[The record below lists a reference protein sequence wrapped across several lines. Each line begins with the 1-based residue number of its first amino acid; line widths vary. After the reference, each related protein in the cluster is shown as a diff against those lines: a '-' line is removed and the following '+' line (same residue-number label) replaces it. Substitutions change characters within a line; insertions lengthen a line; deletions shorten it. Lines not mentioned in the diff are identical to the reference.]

1 MRAMAVANNCSSYL
15 IFYSGSI
22 YAAPEASDDSH
33 ISALAAPEAV
43 DDPHL

>member
-1 MRAMAVANNCSSYL
+1 MRAMAVANNCSAYL

-22 YAAPEASDDSH
+22 YAAAVDDPH